1 MPSCKLYS
9 YALHYSIDL
18 YQSAVFLQEPS
29 CQDSFP
35 FPGTVPHLSFIS
47 DISHCWESIYGYFW
61 PAAHYAFQRT
71 CFFSK
76 DYPKAQSH
84 IKVTETTETANMV
97 SLVIVQKIKCKMW
110 GSCFIY
116 QSFKNLEATLGI
128 AYKLLKLTRIL
139 SKESA
144 QVCQK
149 MLRAKWMCIVK
160 RTVKET
166 SLPWA
171 QSHLG

>member
-1 MPSCKLYS
+1 MPSCKLHS
-9 YALHYSIDL
+9 YTLRYSIDL
-18 YQSAVFLQEPS
+18 YQSAVFLHEPS

-35 FPGTVPHLSFIS
+35 FPGTIPHLSFIS

-61 PAAHYAFQRT
+61 AAAHYALQRT

-76 DYPKAQSH
+76 GYPKAQGH
-84 IKVTETTETANMV
+84 IKVTENTETANTV
-97 SLVIVQKIKCKMW
+97 SLVVIQKMKCKMW
-110 GSCFIY
+110 GLCFIH
-116 QSFKNLEATLGI
+116 QSFKNFEAILVI

-144 QVCQK
+144 QVCWE

-160 RTVKET
+160 RTVKEI

-171 QSHLG
+171 